1 VNSSFDTLKDLGTR
15 PNPTTYRALA
25 VAFILAAAAT
35 DKLLGDTWMAVGAAF
50 LIACAAFVVLPTSD
64 QAQPERLKLATRI
77 ERLYSVPTWL
87 QIAIALGSFAV
98 IELIDYQMGG
108 LKLGRAFNFYLA
120 TIFVHTLCFG
130 FRSSL
135 LIWPL
140 ASVIVYFAQVP
151 PEYSFKVESL
161 NDFLYT
167 MLFVFLGMFAASAA
181 FLIRVSSTLYE
192 TMDARH

>member
-1 VNSSFDTLKDLGTR
+1 MNSSFDTLKDLGTR

-25 VAFILAAAAT
+25 VAFILAATTT
-35 DKLLGDTWMAVGAAF
+35 DKLLGDNWM
-50 LIACAAFVVLPTSD
+50 AFVVLPTSN
-64 QAQPERLKLATRI
+64 QAHPGRLKLATRI

-98 IELIDYQMGG
+98 IELIYYQMGG

-161 NDFLYT
+161 NDYLYT
-167 MLFVFLGMFAASAA
+167 MLFVFLGMIAASAA

>member
-1 VNSSFDTLKDLGTR
+1 VNSSFNTLTKDLETR
-15 PNPTTYRALA
+15 PNPTRYRALA
-25 VAFILAAAAT
+25 VAFILMAAAT
-35 DKLLGDTWMAVGAAF
+35 DKWLGDTWMAVGAAC
-50 LIACAAFVVLPTSD
+50 LLACAAFVVLPTSN
-64 QAQPERLKLATRI
+64 QARAERLKFVTRI
-77 ERLYSVPTWL
+77 ERLYSVPTWG

-120 TIFVHTLCFG
+120 AIFIHTLCFG

-140 ASVIVYFAQVP
+140 ASVIVYFTQVP
-151 PEYSFKVESL
+151 LEYTFKVESFG
-161 NDFLYT
+161 FLYT
-167 MLFVFLGMFAASAA
+167 MLFVFLGMIVASAA

-192 TMDARH
+192 MMDARH